1 MVTAQ
6 QVPTPPSLFRSPF
19 LKLWLA
25 QLVSVFGDFLA
36 IFGVISLI
44 TFRWH
49 GNPVQITTVMLAF
62 MLPMAVI
69 APPAGVFVDR
79 WNVKYLM
86 IASDL
91 IRGGLILALPFV
103 GSVFQICAIFASI
116 SAVSSFFAP
125 AQSVALRQ
133 LVPPERLMA
142 ANAMMSQA
150 FYAVRIL
157 SPAVAAALVSRFTE
171 KACFHVDSVT
181 FGFSACMLATLA
193 FARPAGEKKEH
204 SLSALTADFLAGNRF
219 IFTHSGLAFVFT
231 AMAASML
238 VMSAFTPLI
247 SIYVRDSLAAGPGF
261 YGFASAMIGVGLIAG
276 TVTLTRVAGSLPP
289 RNIVLFGLL
298 GSGLGAALLGL
309 FPYAWMAAA
318 STFTLGFA
326 IAFVIVPAQTLTQQ
340 DTPRDM
346 VGRVSSSFMSL
357 IALSQ
362 ALGMVFSGYLAH
374 LLGLRPLFVTCAG
387 VLALLAGAG
396 YMVVRARSPEA
407 PAVA

>member
-1 MVTAQ
+1 MATAQ
-6 QVPTPPSLFRSPF
+6 QVPAPPSLMKSPF

-36 IFGVISLI
+36 IFGIISLI

-49 GNPVQITTVMLAF
+49 GTPVQITTVMLAF

-79 WNVKYLM
+79 WNVKSLM

-91 IRGGLILALPFV
+91 IRAGLILALPFV
-103 GSVFQICAIFASI
+103 GNVFQICVIFAAI

-150 FYAVRIL
+150 FYAVRVL

-171 KACFHVDSVT
+171 KACFYLDSVT
-181 FGFSACMLATLA
+181 FVFSACMLATLA
-193 FARPAGEKKEH
+193 FARPAGEKKEQ
-204 SLSALTADFLAGNRF
+204 SLRALTEDFLAGNKF

-247 SIYVRDSLAAGPGF
+247 SIYVRDSLLAGPAF
-261 YGFASAMIGVGLIAG
+261 YGFVSAMIGIGLIAG
-276 TVTLTRVAGSLPP
+276 TLILTRIAGNLPKQ
-289 RNIVLFGLL
+289 NIVLFGLL
-298 GSGLGAALLGL
+298 GLGLGAAMLGL
-309 FPYAWMAAA
+309 FSHAWMAAA
-318 STFTLGFA
+318 STFALGFA
-326 IAFVIVPAQTLTQQ
+326 IAFVLVPAQTMTQQ
-340 DTPRDM
+340 ETPRDM

-357 IALSQ
+357 ISLSQ
-362 ALGMVFSGYLAH
+362 ALGMVFSGYLAS
-374 LLGLRPLFVTCAG
+374 LLGLRPLFIACGV

-396 YMVVRARSPEA
+396 YMVVRDRNPEA
-407 PAVA
+407 PAIA